1 MSNWRDPVEG
11 RDFELPPRPKDKS
24 SQNKQSPAKTS
35 NKNTTLIPVLSGIT
49 ITMLCVVGA
58 LTIYIATQVNQIA
71 SILEIS
77 ESETV
82 TPALTAT
89 QTSVPPTSIIL
100 PTVPVSPTT
109 TDVATLTVIPTQ
121 SSSIVGQ
128 ENFPDSTVRK
138 ISLKD
143 GELIVGTAVKF
154 AVRAYGC
161 NTMDLTQNIPYTVF
175 LIRGPIDVEVEIYN
189 GGWDYWTNV
198 FDNNFVKS
206 LLEPKRDEVKTHP
219 DYLVVGHVECII
231 PPFK

>member
-11 RDFELPPRPKDKS
+11 RDFDLPPRPKDKS
-24 SQNKQSPAKTS
+24 SQGKQNPAKAS
-35 NKNTTLIPVLSGIT
+35 NKNASLLPILSGIT
-49 ITMLCVVGA
+49 ITMLCIVGA

-71 SILEIS
+71 SSIENP
-77 ESETV
+77 ESKTV
-82 TPALTAT
+82 TPAFSAT
-89 QTSVPPTSIIL
+89 QTQVPPTSITI
-100 PTVPVSPTT
+100 PTIPISPTT
-109 TDVATLTVIPTQ
+109 TDEATLVFTPTQ
-121 SSSIVGQ
+121 PSSIVGQ
-128 ENFPDSTVRK
+128 ENFPDSTIRK

-198 FDNNFVKS
+198 LDSNFSKN

-219 DYLVVGHVECII
+219 NYLAVGHVECVI